1 MLKTYLPNN
10 ASPYVNDVVVKS
22 DREKSITKEVL
33 PRVRE
38 AVLNYI

>member
-10 ASPYVNDVVVKS
+10 ASPYVNNVVVKS

-38 AVLNYI
+38 VVLDYI